1 MIHKFKNFFHI
12 IIIFILVNIALQ
24 SSFLSNFIWATHEPF
39 ADLKMPINWLECH
52 FLGFNLITTEALN
65 CETGKNI
72 SQFNY
77 GYIFLAT
84 PYNETLDLFYRD
96 YLPYILIF
104 LFIFLST
111 KIINPK
117 NNFEITLLYLALLN
131 PSSMLLM
138 ERMQLDCIIYIS
150 VILIVYNR
158 FYIVNWFLSIYLTLI
173 KIYPIIMLINI
184 FVEKKNRSLKKIFLI
199 FLFLTIITFI
209 YLFINKEAYSF
220 MINNMLPG
228 KAGYHYLFSLNALPK
243 IFKYIFNIKYQILL
257 IIFYISFIIITT
269 KFYKTIYKNNHY
281 FKRELF
287 TNNSKLFLV
296 GGFLSLFLFIS
307 VSSYVYKEI
316 FLILLIPFIL
326 EIKNKYGDKFF
337 KTILFIIIFRYIFL
351 FLYAYVNVNDG
362 ITYDDNQR
370 VFSNIFLIFIT
381 LKSLFDFILMSII
394 ASILYLKSKFYVM
407 DKLQIK

>member
-24 SSFLSNFIWATHEPF
+24 SSFLSYFIWATHEPF

-111 KIINPK
+111 KIIDPK

-158 FYIVNWFLSIYLTLI
+158 LYIINWFLSIYLTLI

-220 MINNMLPG
+220 MMNNMLPG

-243 IFKYIFNIKYQILL
+243 IFKYIFSIKYQILL

-269 KFYKTIYKNNHY
+269 KFYKTINKNNHY

-326 EIKNKYGDKFF
+326 KIKNKYGDKFF
-337 KTILFIIIFRYIFL
+337 KTILFIIISRYIFL

-362 ITYDDNQR
+362 ITYEDNQR

-407 DKLQIK
+407 DKLQIR

>member
-1 MIHKFKNFFHI
+1 
-12 IIIFILVNIALQ
+12 
-24 SSFLSNFIWATHEPF
+24 
-39 ADLKMPINWLECH
+39 
-52 FLGFNLITTEALN
+52 
-65 CETGKNI
+65 
-72 SQFNY
+72 
-77 GYIFLAT
+77 
-84 PYNETLDLFYRD
+84 
-96 YLPYILIF
+96 
-104 LFIFLST
+104 
-111 KIINPK
+111 
-117 NNFEITLLYLALLN
+117 
-131 PSSMLLM
+131 
-138 ERMQLDCIIYIS
+138 
-150 VILIVYNR
+150 
-158 FYIVNWFLSIYLTLI
+158 
-173 KIYPIIMLINI
+173 
-184 FVEKKNRSLKKIFLI
+184 
-199 FLFLTIITFI
+199 
-209 YLFINKEAYSF
+209 

-243 IFKYIFNIKYQILL
+243 IFKYIFSIKYQILL

-296 GGFLSLFLFIS
+296 GAFLSLFLFIS

-337 KTILFIIIFRYIFL
+337 KTILFIIISRYIFL

>member
-52 FLGFNLITTEALN
+52 FLGFNLITTETLN

-84 PYNETLDLFYRD
+84 PYNETLDIFYRE

-104 LFIFLST
+104 LFIFLSI

-117 NNFEITLLYLALLN
+117 NNLEITLLYLALLN

-158 FYIVNWFLSIYLTLI
+158 LYIVNWFLSIYLTLI

-199 FLFLTIITFI
+199 FLFLTIVTFI

-220 MINNMLPG
+220 MMNNMLPG

-243 IFKYIFNIKYQILL
+243 IFKYIFGIKYQILL
-257 IIFYISFIIITT
+257 IIFYISFIIVTT

-281 FKRELF
+281 FKKELF

-326 EIKNKYGDKFF
+326 EIRNKYNDKFF
-337 KTILFIIIFRYIFL
+337 KNILYIIISRYIFL